1 MHAPV
6 CTHISTH
13 SYLYTQTYTNRTLS
27 VNTKLY
33 LIRSSIMARKLA
45 LPVTFR
51 ILLHIG
57 IKYHSISGAGH
68 NLFIIRAR

>member
-1 MHAPV
+1 MHLYVHTYLHIPTY
-6 CTHISTH
+6 TH
-13 SYLYTQTYTNRTLS
+13 TYTNRTLS